1 MFLVL
6 GSITII
12 AGLSLGSV
20 FEATKEPI
28 ALAKSL
34 KKELAIK
41 NVVPAFDNMPG
52 QDSLSVKVTDGS
64 KLMIYP
70 AKKAGVLVGAAVE
83 STSSKGFGGEVKIM
97 IGFDTNGQIVD
108 YSVLEHKETPGL
120 GTKMDPWFR
129 TGKGDIRKKVP
140 GKNKMTVSK
149 DGGEIDAITAATISS
164 RAFLDA
170 VNKGHEGF
178 EKAMKKLN
186 MEEAN

>member
-12 AGLSLGSV
+12 AALSLGSV
-20 FEATKEPI
+20 YEATKEPI

-34 KKELAIK
+34 KKEQAIK
-41 NVVPAFDNMPG
+41 NVVPQFDNVPG
-52 QDSLSVKVTDGS
+52 KELITVNTTDGS
-64 KLMIYP
+64 ELTVFP
-70 AKKAGVLVGAAVE
+70 AKKDGILVGAAVE
-83 STSSKGFGGEVKIM
+83 TTSSKGFGGEVKIM
-97 IGFDTNGQIVD
+97 IGFDANGQIID

-129 TGKGDIRKKVP
+129 EGKGDIRGKVP

-178 EKAMKKLN
+178 EMAMKNLN
-186 MEEAN
+186 KEGAN